1 MAETKSTKKSWLDVY
16 KANYEGT
23 SDEAKSVKEY
33 LKENYKGNSYI
44 PWATMER
51 LTYMQDPDAV
61 FEKLTTENGQL
72 VHTSYNTTEQEV
84 IADGVVKNSTKAKVV
99 AHFVKVKL
107 TFMGKEFVED
117 YPIQDSSYEAVK
129 AYDSNLVNKA
139 LQRALAK
146 VASRGT
152 GIGLKLYENKDL
164 QFEEKEEVKKP
175 EIKPVVKKE
184 TPKVEMTEEQKVANI
199 MDGGETAAFLNGE
212 RTFVTQDVKPAE
224 EPNIA
229 QVAQEVLEEKA
240 NSEIDTLVDLILN
253 SDKEKMTKV
262 LKMLNT
268 AIITKFGFALNLEDT
283 REQLVEKVS
292 KFEDVSKFTK
302 AVETQLNRL

>member
-16 KANYEGT
+16 KSNYEGT

-107 TFMGKEFVED
+107 TFMGKEFIED

-184 TPKVEMTEEQKVANI
+184 TPKVE
-199 MDGGETAAFLNGE
+199 ETVVE
-212 RTFVTQDVKPAE
+212 PTVEDVKPAE
-224 EPNIA
+224 EPTLV
-229 QVAQEVLEEKA
+229 QVVEQALEEKA

>member
-107 TFMGKEFVED
+107 TFMGKEFIED

-184 TPKVEMTEEQKVANI
+184 TPKVEMTEEQKVANTT
-199 MDGGETAAFLNGE
+199 DGDWTAAFL
-212 RTFVTQDVKPAE
+212 PAK

-283 REQLVEKVS
+283 REQLIEKVS
-292 KFEDVSKFTK
+292 KFEDVTKFTK